1 MSNELRNFLALS
13 YDELEQLNLKAKEQR
28 QKRVAVHKIQEERI
42 KYLTDEKRIKAVTVL
57 FSDLEGR
64 LHMLDYDKKFL
75 VKSWDN
81 LTFDGSSI
89 RGFTAQRESDLRLA
103 MDWASFYWAPADVFG
118 SGKVLVF
125 GEVIDKDGSPYSADI
140 RGRLKG
146 FAGEMYKNEEYT
158 LNAANEIEG
167 FLFQGSD
174 AERRY
179 NETGKFEYVNTG
191 GYYHSLPGDPLRTFI
206 DTTAE
211 VQRAMGFQN
220 EKDHP
225 EVAPSQFEINYGY
238 GEVVQAA
245 DQIQLYKLI
254 CRQVATR
261 MGLTACFLP
270 KPVVG
275 VNGNGMHTN
284 VSISKGGKNIYW
296 DPKGEEKL
304 SKFGWAFVDRIL
316 THGNDICLLLNASV
330 NAYRRL
336 DPHFEAPNQLK
347 ASPVDRGSMIRI
359 PIGNER
365 SMRVEVRSVAPD
377 ANPYLVMYSIFR
389 TGIEGETA
397 KIKNLR
403 QAERYLPD
411 NVYLALDNFR
421 KADWTTKLLGEDVKA
436 RYGALKQAA
445 ADRCARHS
453 ARLSKC
459 RKCSTTTR
467 STINSCGICFRQIPQ
482 GSGEW
487 GGSPVTKS
495 TRFSLVHSSHSRRRA
510 HALNRSGRLRHSWP
524 LLRPMPRRFLPYW
537 LRPSM
542 LLRCAQRCNR
552 RTSPSPQQRARS
564 TAASSHRAFRSWSWR
579 RSAFGSHGP
588 YPG

>member
-1 MSNELRNFLALS
+1 MSTELRDFLTLPYS
-13 YDELEQLNLKAKEQR
+13 ELEELNLQAKEQR
-28 QKRVAVHKIQEERI
+28 TNRVAVDQVQEQRL

-75 VKSWDN
+75 LKSWDN

-89 RGFTAQRESDLRLA
+89 RGFTAQRESDLRLGI
-103 MDWASFYWAPADVFG
+103 DWGAFYWAPADVFG

-125 GEVIDKDGSPYSADI
+125 GEVIDKGGTSYSGDI
-140 RGRLKG
+140 RGVLKG
-146 FAGEMYKNEEYT
+146 FAEELFKKKGYT

-167 FLFQGSD
+167 FLFKGPD
-174 AERRY
+174 AERHY
-179 NETGKFEYVNTG
+179 HESGKFEYVNTG
-191 GYYHSLPGDPLRTFI
+191 GYYHSLPGDPLRNFI

-238 GEVVQAA
+238 GEVVAAA

-254 CRQVATR
+254 CRQIATN
-261 MGLTACFLP
+261 MGLTASFLP

-284 VSISKGGKNIYW
+284 VSISKNGKNLFW

-304 SKFGWAFVDRIL
+304 SKYGWAFLDRIL
-316 THGNDICLLLNASV
+316 THGNDLCLLLNASV

-347 ASPVDRGSMIRI
+347 ASAVDRGSMIRV

-365 SMRVEVRSVAPD
+365 SSRVEVRSVAPD
-377 ANPYLVMYSIFR
+377 ANPYLVLLSIFR

-397 KIKNLR
+397 KLDNLR
-403 QAERYLPD
+403 SAARYLPD
-411 NVYLALDNFR
+411 NIYDALDNLR
-421 KADWTTKLLGEDVKA
+421 NAEWTTRLLGEDVKS
-436 RYGALKQAA
+436 RYADLKQSS
-445 ADRCARHS
+445 ADRCARALGTFVKASEVQYHHEVYNQF
-453 ARLSKC
+453 LW
-459 RKCSTTTR
+459 
-467 STINSCGICFRQIPQ
+467 N
-482 GSGEW
+482 
-487 GGSPVTKS
+487 
-495 TRFSLVHSSHSRRRA
+495 RF
-510 HALNRSGRLRHSWP
+510 
-524 LLRPMPRRFLPYW
+524 
-537 LRPSM
+537 
-542 LLRCAQRCNR
+542 
-552 RTSPSPQQRARS
+552 
-564 TAASSHRAFRSWSWR
+564 
-579 RSAFGSHGP
+579 
-588 YPG
+588 

>member
-1 MSNELRNFLALS
+1 MSNELRNFLTLS
-13 YDELEQLNLKAKEQR
+13 YDELEDLNLKAKEQR
-28 QKRVAVHKIQEERI
+28 KNRVPVDKIQEERL

-75 VKSWDN
+75 LKSWDN

-103 MDWASFYWAPADVFG
+103 MDWSAFYWGPSDIFG
-118 SGKVLVF
+118 PGKVLVF
-125 GEVIDKDGSPYSADI
+125 GDVIDKGGEPYSADV
-140 RGRLKG
+140 RGLLKT
-146 FAGEMYKNEEYT
+146 FAAEMHKKDGYT

-167 FLFQGSD
+167 FLFQGAD

-179 NETGKFEYVNTG
+179 HETGKFEYVNTG

-238 GEVVQAA
+238 GEVVAAA

-261 MGLTACFLP
+261 LGFTASFLP

-275 VNGNGMHTN
+275 VNGSGMHTN
-284 VSISKGGKNIYW
+284 VSISKEGKNLFW

-304 SKFGWAFVDRIL
+304 SAFGWEFVDRIL
-316 THGNDICLLLNASV
+316 THGNDLCLLLNPSV

-336 DPHFEAPNQLK
+336 DPHFEAPNQIK
-347 ASPVDRGSMIRI
+347 ASAVDRGSMIRI
-359 PIGNER
+359 PIGNEK

-377 ANPYLVMYSIFR
+377 ANAYMVLYSIFK
-389 TGIEGETA
+389 TGIQGQTE

-411 NVYLALDNFR
+411 NIYTAIDNFK
-421 KADWTTKLLGEDVKA
+421 KAEWTTKLFGDDVKG
-436 RYGALKQAA
+436 RYADLKQAS
-445 ADRCARHS
+445 ADRCP
-453 ARLSKC
+453 RLLGTFVKAPEVQYHHDVY
-459 RKCSTTTR
+459 
-467 STINSCGICFRQIPQ
+467 NQYLWNMF
-482 GSGEW
+482 
-487 GGSPVTKS
+487 
-495 TRFSLVHSSHSRRRA
+495 
-510 HALNRSGRLRHSWP
+510 
-524 LLRPMPRRFLPYW
+524 
-537 LRPSM
+537 
-542 LLRCAQRCNR
+542 
-552 RTSPSPQQRARS
+552 
-564 TAASSHRAFRSWSWR
+564 
-579 RSAFGSHGP
+579 
-588 YPG
+588 

>member
-13 YDELEQLNLKAKEQR
+13 YEELEELNLAAKKQR
-28 QKRVAVHKIQEERI
+28 HDRVAAHKIQEERI

-75 VKSWDN
+75 IKSWDN

-103 MDWASFYWAPADVFG
+103 MDWSAFYFAPADVFG

-140 RGRLKG
+140 RGVLKG
-146 FAGEMYKNEEYT
+146 FAEEQHKKEGYT

-167 FLFQGSD
+167 FLFNGVD
-174 AERRY
+174 AEARY

-191 GYYHSLPGDPLRTFI
+191 GYYHSLPSDPLRTFI

-238 GEVVQAA
+238 GEVVAAA

-254 CRQVATR
+254 CRQVATKI
-261 MGLTACFLP
+261 GLTACFLP

-284 VSISKGGKNIYW
+284 VSISQKGKNLCW

-304 SKFGWAFVDRIL
+304 SKFGWSFVDRIL

-336 DPHFEAPNQLK
+336 DPHFEAPNQIK
-347 ASPVDRGSMIRI
+347 ASAVDRGSMIRI
-359 PIGNER
+359 PIGNEK

-377 ANPYLVMYSIFR
+377 ANPYLVMHSIFK
-389 TGIEGETA
+389 TGIEGDTA

-411 NVYLALDNFR
+411 NIYTALDHFR
-421 KADWTTKLLGEDVKA
+421 KAEWTTSLLGEDVKG
-436 RYGALKQAA
+436 RYADLKQAA
-445 ADRCARHS
+445 ADRCAR
-453 ARLSKC
+453 
-459 RKCSTTTR
+459 
-467 STINSCGICFRQIPQ
+467 
-482 GSGEW
+482 
-487 GGSPVTKS
+487 
-495 TRFSLVHSSHSRRRA
+495 SLGTFVKAPEVQFHHEVY
-510 HALNRSGRLRHSWP
+510 NQ
-524 LLRPMPRRFLPYW
+524 FLW
-537 LRPSM
+537 NM
-542 LLRCAQRCNR
+542 
-552 RTSPSPQQRARS
+552 
-564 TAASSHRAFRSWSWR
+564 F
-579 RSAFGSHGP
+579 
-588 YPG
+588 

>member
-1 MSNELRNFLALS
+1 MSTELRNFLAIP
-13 YDELEQLNLKAKEQR
+13 YDELEQMNLKAKEQR
-28 QKRVAVHKIQEERI
+28 KNRVAADKIQEDRL

-75 VKSWDN
+75 LKSWDN

-89 RGFTAQRESDLRLA
+89 RGFTAQRESDLRLGI
-103 MDWASFYWAPADVFG
+103 DWGAFYWAPADIFG
-118 SGKVLVF
+118 PGKVLVF
-125 GEVIDKDGSPYSADI
+125 GDVIDKGGEPYSADI
-140 RGRLKG
+140 RGILKTYADSLHKKHG
-146 FAGEMYKNEEYT
+146 YT

-167 FLFQGSD
+167 FLFQGPD
-174 AERRY
+174 AERNY
-179 NETGKFEYVNTG
+179 HTTGKFEYVNTG

-211 VQRAMGFQN
+211 VQRSMGFQN

-225 EVAPSQFEINYGY
+225 EVAPSQFEINYSY
-238 GEVVQAA
+238 GEVVAAA

-254 CRQVATR
+254 CRQVANK
-261 MGLTACFLP
+261 MGLTASFLP

-275 VNGNGMHTN
+275 VNGSGMHTN
-284 VSISKGGKNIYW
+284 VSISKNGKNLFW

-304 SKFGWAFVDRIL
+304 SKMGWEFLDRIL
-316 THGNDICLLLNASV
+316 THGNDICLLLNSSV

-377 ANPYLVMYSIFR
+377 ANPYLVMLSIFK
-389 TGIEGETA
+389 TGLDGDTA

-411 NVYLALDNFR
+411 NIYDALDNFR
-421 KADWTTKLLGEDVKA
+421 KAKWTTELIGEDVKG
-436 RYGALKQAA
+436 RYADLKQAS
-445 ADRCARHS
+445 ADRCP
-453 ARLSKC
+453 RLLGTFVKAQEVQYHHDVY
-459 RKCSTTTR
+459 
-467 STINSCGICFRQIPQ
+467 NQ
-482 GSGEW
+482 
-487 GGSPVTKS
+487 
-495 TRFSLVHSSHSRRRA
+495 
-510 HALNRSGRLRHSWP
+510 
-524 LLRPMPRRFLPYW
+524 FLW
-537 LRPSM
+537 NL
-542 LLRCAQRCNR
+542 
-552 RTSPSPQQRARS
+552 
-564 TAASSHRAFRSWSWR
+564 F
-579 RSAFGSHGP
+579 
-588 YPG
+588 